1 MILETLVEENIK
13 LSLEKCF
20 GYWIDGLW
28 YSDINL
34 SIEQRKEVFFLTLKK
49 LLDDNKVVLFAPYSM
64 FNEST
69 NQWDKTVTIRK
80 YGDTIW
86 GLPSKEIIQYMRD
99 VFPKDAKDENDDK
112 VYDFW
117 FSEDCPQIG
126 WIDKKTGEIVAS

>member
-86 GLPSKEIIQYMRD
+86 DIRIVIARVVILSKEESKRSKRVSAMI
-99 VFPKDAKDENDDK
+99 F
-112 VYDFW
+112 
-117 FSEDCPQIG
+117 
-126 WIDKKTGEIVAS
+126 